1 MIKPKIQPLTP
12 YLSNKYSQNGED
24 GIIDFLITQLL
35 NPASESFVVDVGA
48 WDGEYLSN
56 TKHQIDQGSTG
67 LLIEADEI
75 RAKAAEVAYLDNK
88 GIKIIV
94 KHVDRDYPL
103 SEALASYDSQN
114 IFLLLSIDID
124 GDDLEVLKSIGS
136 ARPKIVVCE
145 FSPVIPNHIEF
156 QNPTGQ
162 RVGNSA
168 LAILN
173 FANSLG
179 YGLAHA
185 TSTNLILFDKVSFKT
200 SISNLVLDMALDDTD
215 TIKAVF
221 AGYDGTINIVGP
233 KKLDFPW
240 HGLSF
245 DLNLPELPK
254 VLQHFPEEFTSFGKL
269 IYRFYWFRQYWF
281 GALRN
286 RISRILTKCIKY
298 LSN

>member
-12 YLSNKYSQNGED
+12 YLSNVYSQNGED
-24 GIIDFLITQLL
+24 GVIDYLTTQLL
-35 NPASESFVVDVGA
+35 NPAIESFVVDVGA

-56 TKHQIDQGSTG
+56 TKHQIDQGSAG

-75 RAKAAEVAYLDNK
+75 RAKAAEAMYLDNK
-88 GIKIIV
+88 DVQTIV
-94 KHVDRDYPL
+94 KHVDSDYPL
-103 SEALASYDSQN
+103 SEVLDSYNSQKF
-114 IFLLLSIDID
+114 FLLLSIDID
-124 GDDLEVLKSIGS
+124 GDDLEIFKSIGS

-145 FSPVIPNHIEF
+145 FNPVIPNHIEF
-156 QNPTGQ
+156 QNPPGQ

-168 LAILN
+168 LAVLN

-185 TSTNLILFDKVSFKT
+185 TSTNLILVHKNSFEA
-200 SISNLVLDMALDDTD
+200 SISNLSLDMALDDTD

-221 AGYDGTINIVGP
+221 AGYDGSLNVIGP
-233 KKLDFPW
+233 KRLDFPW

-245 DLNLPELPK
+245 DLKLRELPK
-254 VLQHFPEEFTSFGKL
+254 VLQQFPDEFTLFGKL

-281 GALRN
+281 VALKN
-286 RISRILTKCIKY
+286 RILRIL
-298 LSN
+298 S

>member
-1 MIKPKIQPLTP
+1 MIKPRIQPLTP

-35 NPASESFVVDVGA
+35 NPAIENFVVDIGA

-56 TKHQIDQGSTG
+56 TKHQIDQGSAG

-75 RAKAAEVAYLDNK
+75 RAKAAEAIYKDNK
-88 GIKIIV
+88 DVQTIV
-94 KHVDRDYPL
+94 KHVDSDYPL
-103 SEALASYDSQN
+103 SEVLASYNSQK

-168 LAILN
+168 LAILK

-179 YGLAHA
+179 YSLAHA
-185 TSTNLILFDKVSFKT
+185 TSTNLILVHKDSFKT
-200 SISNLVLDMALDDTD
+200 NISNLVLDMALDDTD
-215 TIKAVF
+215 TIKAIF
-221 AGYDGTINIVGP
+221 AGYDGSLHIIGP

-245 DLNLPELPK
+245 ALNLSELPK
-254 VLQHFPEEFTSFGKL
+254 VLQHFPDEFNSFGRL
-269 IYRFYWFRQYWF
+269 VYRFYWFRQYWF
-281 GALRN
+281 VALKN
-286 RISRILTKCIKY
+286 RISRIA
-298 LSN
+298 S